1 MGHRFFPAAAGAW
14 QECLLMLLNKMII
27 SFNKEV
33 KALTVACKSTK
44 RRKSSTNEIPRGRH
58 QLVIDTAQRA
68 GLLSGDNGRIA
79 GRVRETLI

>member
-14 QECLLMLLNKMII
+14 QECLLMPLNKMII
-27 SFNKEV
+27 SFNEEV

-44 RRKSSTNEIPRGRH
+44 RRKSSANEIPRGRH